1 MRVGELCFW
10 ISKEAAEGAIQS
22 KDTVTVMCEL
32 RWHSVRA
39 RIYGL
44 SCFVCLILFHNSLT
58 SHWHV
63 ELNQRYTVSVPIT
76 YGM

>member
-32 RWHSVRA
+32 GWHGVGA
-39 RIYGL
+39 GIYDL
-44 SCFVCLILFHNSLT
+44 SYFVCLILFHNSLT